1 MLKMAFPGRV
11 GGILNLRDI
20 EQGMEQIN
28 RLRTDPVQIE
38 ILPGTQAGYSIVNL
52 TAKPEFPLS
61 ASVSLDN
68 SGQKSTGE
76 DQLSGVLTA
85 NNMLGL
91 ADKWFVSGGRS
102 SDFASAYDAQNF

>member
-1 MLKMAFPGRV
+1 
-11 GGILNLRDI
+11 
-20 EQGMEQIN
+20 
-28 RLRTDPVQIE
+28 LRTEPVQIE

-52 TAKPEFPLS
+52 TGKPEFPLS

-76 DQLSGVLTA
+76 NQLSGVLPD
-85 NNMLGL
+85 NMLGL

-102 SDFASAYDAQNF
+102 SDFASAYDAQNFQAGVSVPFGYGCWTTATPGVTTDHHQ